1 MMFRSL
7 VQCFHYFI
15 FIADFEWNSSLSRS
29 SLQFDTLLSDRWY
42 GFIKCDFMVIKTL
55 TLIKAAMIG
64 CLVTV
69 QAQAQAHSL
78 IYFFFIGNWCVFF
91 LLFTLLLRRFSSIHS
106 MCFSSICIWHADQID
121 SINNFI
127 FSTEKNVRSHR
138 ILFVKWCE
146 YQSTMEISTKKF
158 YSLISRS
165 LHITVFAVCICIY
178 ACNDN
183 RKI

>member
-1 MMFRSL
+1 MELLSL
-7 VQCFHYFI
+7 SL
-15 FIADFEWNSSLSRS
+15 FIAIWYAFIRSMVWIHQMWFHGYQNIDSDQSRYDWVSRYGPSSS
-29 SLQFDTLLSDRWY
+29 SSSFVNLFL
-42 GFIKCDFMVIKTL
+42 
-55 TLIKAAMIG
+55 
-64 CLVTV
+64 
-69 QAQAQAHSL
+69 
-78 IYFFFIGNWCVFF
+78 FIGNWCVFF

>member
-1 MMFRSL
+1 MLSLFYFYRWFRMEL
-7 VQCFHYFI
+7 L
-15 FIADFEWNSSLSRS
+15 SLSRS

-127 FSTEKNVRSHR
+127 FSTEKMCART
-138 ILFVKWCE
+138 E
-146 YQSTMEISTKKF
+146 YYLWNDVSINQQWKF
-158 YSLISRS
+158 RQKSSI
-165 LHITVFAVCICIY
+165 H
-178 ACNDN
+178 
-183 RKI
+183 